1 VSSEKTGRPVFG
13 PDDVERPDVLT
24 DAETIILPVLG
35 VDPTSEWFPWSDAP
49 DLPGAPGAPGTP
61 EWPDEPEWSEAP
73 GWDPPRIP
81 APRPPSGRAR
91 HWRQQHW
98 RHQHWRQRPRAQT
111 RRRADW
117 ADRADEGFTTT
128 RRRTWVSRLALAGIL
143 VLQAVLT
150 LRLRNTAFE
159 DEALYLYAGRMEIAH
174 LLHGAALQGNYASY
188 FSGAPVLYPVA
199 GAALNAIGG
208 LALARALSV
217 AEMLAVTAMVYAI
230 ARYLFNERV
239 ALCAAAV
246 FAVSEPALFVG
257 HLATYDATCLFL
269 LAAAATIAV
278 RSSACRWPVF
288 LLAAPLAALA
298 VAVKYAGALYL
309 PTIAVLPALAGWPAR
324 GRRVLWYPAGFG
336 LAVAG
341 LLALALHFGG
351 HVYVEAITGTTTN
364 RAQGG
369 TPDGVIL
376 KESAEWGG
384 VLTALAAF
392 GAVAYTWRARTEP
405 GELIARSGGRLRRA
419 LLGTVMY
426 GTAFL
431 APVYQMHLH
440 TDVSLLKHVGFGL
453 FFAAPAAGVG
463 IVRLVGD
470 HFRRPHFG
478 IAVWSVALAL
488 GMGQSWS
495 LYHAWAGTGPFM
507 PAFSKYLAP
516 GARYLVEVQEVPIY
530 YLEGNPDAQPEQF
543 WSTYNITYIDKQGQT
558 LTGAAGFTAAVR
570 AGYFRVI
577 AYDNTVTPGTDKVI
591 ARAIASSHTYYLA
604 KVVHLTASG
613 GPVDYDIWVKRPD
626 VRHTS
631 TISRH
636 HSRRHH

>member
-1 VSSEKTGRPVFG
+1 MTNQKEGRPVFG
-13 PDDVERPDVLT
+13 AGDDQRPDVLT
-24 DAETIILPVLG
+24 DADTIILPVLG
-35 VDPTSEWFPWSDAP
+35 ANPTSDWFPWAD
-49 DLPGAPGAPGTP
+49 TP
-61 EWPDEPEWSEAP
+61 EVPDSPDSLPDPEEPGWSEAP
-73 GWDPPRIP
+73 GFAPPRIP
-81 APRPPSGRAR
+81 APRPPSGRPR
-91 HWRQQHW
+91 HRL
-98 RHQHWRQRPRAQT
+98 RRDRPQRDRPQ
-111 RRRADW
+111 RRAD
-117 ADRADEGFTTT
+117 AAGRADEEFATT
-128 RRRTWVSRLALAGIL
+128 RRRTWISRLALLGIL

-174 LLHGAALQGNYASY
+174 LLHGAAPQGNYAFY
-188 FSGAPVLYPVA
+188 FSGAPALYPVA

-208 LALARALSV
+208 LALARALSL

-246 FAVSEPALFVG
+246 FSVSEPALFVG

-269 LAAAATIAV
+269 LAAAATVAV
-278 RSSACRWPVF
+278 RSAACRWPVF

-309 PTIAVLPALAGWPAR
+309 PAIAVLPALAGWPAR
-324 GRRVLWYPAGFG
+324 GRRVLWYPAGFA
-336 LAVAG
+336 LVVAG
-341 LLALALHFGG
+341 LLALGLHLGG
-351 HVYVEAITGTTTN
+351 HVYIEAITGTTTN
-364 RAQGG
+364 RAQGS
-369 TPDGVIL
+369 TPDAMIL

-384 VLTALAAF
+384 ALTVLAAF
-392 GAVAYTWRARTEP
+392 GAVAYAWRARTEP
-405 GELIARSGGRLRRA
+405 GELIARSGGRPRRA
-419 LLGTVMY
+419 LLGTVMC

-431 APVYQMHLH
+431 APAYQMHLH

-463 IVRLVGD
+463 LVRLVGD

-478 IAVWSVALAL
+478 VAAWCVALAL

-495 LYHAWAGTGPFM
+495 LYHAWPETGPFIS
-507 PAFSKYLAP
+507 AFSKHLAP

-543 WSTYNITYIDKQGQT
+543 WSTYNIAYIDKQGQT

-577 AYDNTVTPGTDKVI
+577 AYDNTVTPGTDQVI
-591 ARAIASSHTYYLA
+591 ARAIASSHSYYLA
-604 KVVHLTASG
+604 KVVRMTASG
-613 GPVDYDIWVKRPD
+613 GPVDYDIWVKRPP
-626 VRHTS
+626 RSHRPRRAPS
-631 TISRH
+631 HQFRKH
-636 HSRRHH
+636 HGPLH